1 MHAVYPH
8 SVVLDGYPV
17 FPVIFLQE
25 PYRYLRAL
33 GVENRVLQ
41 EIAEDGVEEGMIA
54 HNLLS
59 LREIVDYLHCS
70 PVLRAY
76 LGHGAVLAVELAGDR
91 LHVGDSLRH
100 HVREGD
106 TLLLDLVSGLVHA
119 GDGREV
125 EQETGEP
132 LGLLVALAEE
142 DVPLLGTHIRVV
154 DEGFQVAVD
163 TADGGLEL
171 VADVLGELLFLTDIV
186 LGLAGHHLA
195 GGGEGIAVVHVAAVG
210 IHQAVEQTAVPA
222 FGKGR
227 ERVVERVALLG
238 HVDELLESGEQF
250 LPMYYLLEHNFH
262 TLYTS
267 KP

>member
-25 PYRYLRAL
+25 PYCYLRAL

-41 EIAEDGVEEGMIA
+41 EIAEYGVEEGMIA
-54 HNLLS
+54 LNLLPFW
-59 LREIVDYLHCS
+59 EMVDYLHCS
-70 PVLRAY
+70 PALRAY
-76 LGHGAVLAVELAGDR
+76 FGHRAVLAVEFAGDG

-100 HVREGD
+100 HIGEGD
-106 TLLLDLVSGLVHA
+106 ALLLDLVSGLVHA

-125 EQETGEP
+125 EQEAGEP

-142 DVPLLGTHIRVV
+142 DVPLLRTHVRVV

-163 TADGGLEL
+163 AADGGLEL
-171 VADVLGELLFLTDIV
+171 VVDVLGELLLLTDIV

-195 GGGEGIAVVHVAAVG
+195 GSGQGVAVVHVAAVG
-210 IHQAVEQTAVPA
+210 IHQAVEQTAAPA
-222 FGKGR
+222 FGERR

-238 HVDELLESGEQF
+238 HVDELLESGEKF
-250 LPMYYLLEHNFH
+250 LPMYYLLEHNPY